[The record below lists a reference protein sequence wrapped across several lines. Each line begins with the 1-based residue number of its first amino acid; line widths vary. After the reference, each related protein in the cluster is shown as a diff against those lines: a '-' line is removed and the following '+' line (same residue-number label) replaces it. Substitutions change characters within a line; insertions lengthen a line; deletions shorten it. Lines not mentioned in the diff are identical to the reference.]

1 MAISHQIRFHGVY
14 GGVGFGWILAD
25 TEDLNESSQRGGH
38 RPSMDT
44 EGGMSLAHVRGC
56 GL

>member
-1 MAISHQIRFHGVY
+1 MATSHQIRFHGVY
-14 GGVGFGWILAD
+14 GGGCFGGILTD
-25 TEDLNESSQRGGH
+25 TEDLNESGQRGEH
-38 RPSMDT
+38 RSSMDT